1 MEDENDVDRDDGV
14 SEDFLAFDDSLDDGD
29 KTLRPKFLAFNM
41 AGHRSRRK
49 TKADTQ

>member
-1 MEDENDVDRDDGV
+1 MDETDVDEAGGV
-14 SEDFLAFDDSLDDGD
+14 SEDFLAFDSFDGD

-41 AGHRSRRK
+41 AGHSSRRK